1 MTNDQFDEL
10 FETHDDMYEKYMEYI
25 MENTNMDWPICNG
38 DDVIEA
44 AEAGFL
50 YEDFRDEWIEKKLC
64 TLIQNSV

>member
-50 YEDFRDEWIEKKLC
+50 YEDFRDEWIENNC
-64 TLIQNSV
+64 VH

>member
-50 YEDFRDEWIEKKLC
+50 YEDFRDEWIEKNC
-64 TLIQNSV
+64 VH